1 MCSSDLETVL
11 METPART
18 ATSLIP
24 AINTPYHEMVIIH
37 DAVSIL
43 SYKICSLVLRG
54 FSSISTDFGYNQK
67 N

>member
-1 MCSSDLETVL
+1 
-11 METPART
+11 METPRAHRK
-18 ATSLIP
+18 SLIP

-43 SYKICSLVLRG
+43 SYKICSLVLRR